1 MAMTTNQATVAI
13 PCYNGAAYI
22 GRTIESVLHQS
33 QPATEVLV
41 IDDGSTDNSRQ
52 IIAQYPVR
60 LVAHEQ
66 NKGLATAR
74 NTAVSATTTN
84 ILIFVDVDAFADY
97 HLVETL
103 LSGYTGSQ
111 IAGVGGQGIESNIN
125 SLADRWR
132 RTHASQGHGDK
143 PKAVDYL
150 YGLCMSYHTAVLQ
163 QIGGFDPIYRTNAED
178 VDMGLRLRAAGYQLR
193 YLPEAKVYH
202 QRTDD
207 QASLEH
213 AMFNWYRA
221 GYTARR
227 RSQAAPWRLFLG
239 TATRLLRDPAHDLWH
254 ERDLAMAY
262 LSWRMGWIKL
272 KAIWSAAQIQS

>member
-193 YLPEAKVYH
+193 YLPQAQVYH

-207 QASLEH
+207 QSSLER

-227 RSQAAPWRLFLG
+227 RNQASAWRLFAG
-239 TATRLLRDPAHDLWH
+239 TTKRLLFDPIHDLWR
-254 ERDLAMAY
+254 ERDLAMAR
-262 LSWRMGWIKL
+262 LSWRISWIKL
-272 KAIWSAAQIQS
+272 KALWSAAQTQS